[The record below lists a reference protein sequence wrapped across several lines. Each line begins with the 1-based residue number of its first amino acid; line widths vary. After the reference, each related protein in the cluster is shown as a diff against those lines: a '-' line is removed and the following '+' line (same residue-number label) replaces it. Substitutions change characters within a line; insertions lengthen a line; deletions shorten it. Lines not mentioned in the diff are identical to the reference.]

1 MAYLKKIII
10 KNRSKVY
17 TNNSIFIDTDSEKM
31 YNSMYTILNIDDV
44 NSYVENIDKKDK
56 LEIIDLF
63 EVEKI
68 INKIDKPNCI
78 SVSFF
83 CQNVNNTYPNQY
95 GTIDFY
101 DKKSNWY
108 KKYYI
113 KLSQLI
119 TDFSNKK
126 FAKTYLKTYKIRI
139 YLEQQLS
146 VFIPDLN
153 NKNVEIYL
161 MKNNSIGGIPGMLW
175 RYLVFDDK
183 DIEIA
188 HAFDID
194 ESFELYTTYMGKFAS
209 SNKVLGRCLVNCES
223 NYKIKKDS
231 PAINYP
237 VVYGGIIGMRPKL
250 INLNLKDTMIN
261 YILYKKE
268 RLNSA
273 HPNLEND
280 TDLETIYNMPIGN
293 HIYGWGGHWC
303 MYGFDEKMWK
313 HIFYP
318 YFVKRGEVVSFISN
332 TPNTIN
338 KLDNVHPSKIDYN
351 YCKLYNN
358 EFII

>member
-1 MAYLKKIII
+1 MAHIKKIIN

-17 TNNSIFIDTDSEKM
+17 TDNSVIIDTDPEKM
-31 YNSMYTILNIDDV
+31 YNSMYPILNIDDL

-56 LEIIDLF
+56 LDMLDLF

-83 CQNVNNTYPNQY
+83 CQRVSNTYPNQY
-95 GTIDFY
+95 GTINFY
-101 DKKSNWY
+101 DEKSDWY
-108 KKYYI
+108 KKYYV
-113 KLSQLI
+113 KLLQLI
-119 TDFSNKK
+119 IDFNDVKHKK
-126 FAKTYLKTYKIRI
+126 KYKKTYKIRI

-146 VFIPDLN
+146 VFIPILS
-153 NKNVEIYL
+153 KENVEIYL
-161 MKNNSIGGIPGMLW
+161 MKNNSIGGMPGMLW

-194 ESFELYTTYMGKFAS
+194 ESFALYTTYMDKFSS
-209 SNKVLGRCLVNCES
+209 SNKVFGRCLVNCES
-223 NYKIKKDS
+223 SYKIKIDS
-231 PAINYP
+231 PVINYP
-237 VVYGGIIGMRPKL
+237 VVLGGIIGMRPKL
-250 INLNLKDTMIN
+250 IELNFKDTMIN
-261 YILYKKE
+261 YMLFRKE
-268 RLNSA
+268 RLNSV

-293 HIYGWGGHWC
+293 HTYGLGGHWC

-332 TPNTIN
+332 NQSTIN
-338 KLDNVHPSKIDYN
+338 KLDNIHPSKIDYN
-351 YCKLYNN
+351 FCKLYNN